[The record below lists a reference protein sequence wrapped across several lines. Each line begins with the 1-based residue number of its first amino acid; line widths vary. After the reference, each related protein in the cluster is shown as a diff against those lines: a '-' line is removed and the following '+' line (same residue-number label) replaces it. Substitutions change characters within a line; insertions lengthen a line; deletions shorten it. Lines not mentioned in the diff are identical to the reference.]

1 VKAAQVMQ
9 DVGRRVAEL
18 RSAREI
24 TQEGLAERARV
35 DARTVQRAEAG
46 RHLTL
51 VLLIRIADVL
61 DVPMTALF
69 EPPSER
75 ERRRPGRP
83 PRAPTPTKDVA
94 TNPVPARTRGRAA
107 PKRER
112 R

>member
-1 VKAAQVMQ
+1 MQ

-18 RSAREI
+18 RSAQGI

-61 DVPMTALF
+61 DVPMTSLF
-69 EPPSER
+69 EHPRTRLPR
-75 ERRRPGRP
+75 APGRP
-83 PRAPTPTKDVA
+83 RGTQEAAAP
-94 TNPVPARTRGRAA
+94 RGRRATRA
-107 PKRER
+107 
-112 R
+112 